1 MAAAVRSTPVCRA
14 GSARRLGF
22 MRAIT
27 LPRFGDPSVLTL
39 SEVIEPPVGPSDVRI
54 DVVGAGINGADI
66 AQRRG
71 NYPSPSGAPSW
82 PGLEVSGVVSAVGD
96 EVTEWRIGNEVC
108 ALLPG
113 GGYAERAVVD
123 QGLVLPV
130 PKGVSVLDAAALPEV
145 AATVWSNVFMN
156 AGLLPSETF
165 LAHGGSSGIGA
176 MAIQIAVARGSRV
189 FATAGSA
196 EKVAFAERL
205 GATGIN
211 YREQDFVEVTGH
223 ELGGHGLDVI
233 LDMVGGDYIAR
244 DIRALA
250 IGGRIMV
257 IANQSGD
264 TSSFDIGSLMA
275 KRGRIWA
282 TTLRARPLA
291 ERTAIVASVRENVW
305 PLIEQGLVAPT
316 VDSVFAPQDVA
327 DAHRRMESSAHMGKI
342 LLRLA

>member
-1 MAAAVRSTPVCRA
+1 
-14 GSARRLGF
+14 

-27 LPRFGDPSVLTL
+27 LPSFGDPSVLTL

-66 AQRRG
+66 SQRRG
-71 NYPSPSGAPSW
+71 NYPPPSGAPVW

-96 EVTEWRIGNEVC
+96 DVSEWRVGDEVC

-130 PKGVSVLDAAALPEV
+130 PTGVSVLDAAALPEV
-145 AATVWSNVFMN
+145 AATVWSNVYMS
-156 AGLLPSETF
+156 AGLLPTESF
-165 LAHGGSSGIGA
+165 LVHGGSSGIGA
-176 MAIQIAVARGSRV
+176 MAIQLAHAQGSRV

-196 EKVAFAERL
+196 EKVAFAESL
-205 GATGIN
+205 GAVGIN

-223 ELGGHGLDVI
+223 ELGGHGLDVV
-233 LDMVGGDYIAR
+233 LDMVGGDYLAR
-244 DIRALA
+244 DIRALGV
-250 IGGRIMV
+250 GGRIMV

-264 TSSFDIGSLMA
+264 TSSFNVGSLMM

-291 ERTAIVASVRENVW
+291 ERIAIIASVRESVW
-305 PLIEQGLVAPT
+305 PLIEQGLVRPT
-316 VDSVFAPQDVA
+316 VDSVFTPDDAA

-342 LLRLA
+342 LLQFG

>member
-1 MAAAVRSTPVCRA
+1 
-14 GSARRLGF
+14 

-27 LPRFGDPSVLTL
+27 LPSFGDPSVLTL

-66 AQRRG
+66 SQRRG
-71 NYPSPSGAPSW
+71 SYPAPSGAPVW
-82 PGLEVSGVVSAVGD
+82 PGLEVSGVVSAIGD
-96 EVTEWRIGNEVC
+96 DVAEWRIGDEVC

-130 PKGVSVLDAAALPEV
+130 PAGVSVLDAAALPEV
-145 AATVWSNVFMN
+145 AATVWSNVYMS
-156 AGLLPSETF
+156 AELLPTEAF
-165 LAHGGSSGIGA
+165 LVHGGSSGIGA
-176 MAIQIAVARGSRV
+176 MAIQLAHALGSRV

-196 EKVAFAERL
+196 EKVAFAESL
-205 GATGIN
+205 GAVGIN
-211 YREQDFVEVTGH
+211 YREQDFVEVVNYEMGGTGV
-223 ELGGHGLDVI
+223 DVI
-233 LDMVGGDYIAR
+233 LDMVGGDYVAR
-244 DIRALA
+244 DIRALGV
-250 IGGRIMV
+250 GGRIMV

-264 TSSFDIGSLMA
+264 TSSFNVGSLMI

-291 ERTAIVASVRENVW
+291 ERTAIIASVRESVW
-305 PLIEQGLVAPT
+305 PLIEQGLVKPT
-316 VDSVFAPQDVA
+316 VDSVFTPAEAA

-342 LLRLA
+342 LLQFA

>member
-1 MAAAVRSTPVCRA
+1 
-14 GSARRLGF
+14 

-39 SEVIEPPVGPSDVRI
+39 AEVIEPPVGPSDVRI
-54 DVVGAGINGADI
+54 DVVGAGINGADL

-71 NYPSPSGAPSW
+71 NYPPPSGGPLW

-96 EVTEWRIGNEVC
+96 DVAEWRIGDEVC

-130 PKGVSVLDAAALPEV
+130 PAGVSVLDAAALPEV
-145 AATVWSNVFMN
+145 AATVWSNVFMS
-156 AGLLPSETF
+156 AELLPPESF
-165 LAHGGSSGIGA
+165 LVHGGSSGIGA
-176 MAIQIAVARGSRV
+176 MAIQLAVAQGSRV

-196 EKVAFAERL
+196 EKVAFAEQL
-205 GATGIN
+205 GAIGIN

-233 LDMVGGDYIAR
+233 LDMVGGDYLAR
-244 DIRALA
+244 DIRAL
-250 IGGRIMV
+250 GVDGRIMV
-257 IANQSGD
+257 IANQSGEP
-264 TSSFDIGSLMA
+264 SSFNVGSLMM

-291 ERTAIVASVRENVW
+291 ERAAIVASVRQSVW
-305 PLIEQGLVAPT
+305 PLIEQGLVKPT
-316 VDSVFAPQDVA
+316 VDSIFSA
-327 DAHRRMESSAHMGKI
+327 DDAAAAHRRMESSAHMGKI
-342 LLRLA
+342 LLQFG

>member
-1 MAAAVRSTPVCRA
+1 
-14 GSARRLGF
+14 

-27 LPRFGDPSVLTL
+27 LPRFGDASVLTL
-39 SEVIEPPVGPSDVRI
+39 SEVVEPPVGPSDVRI

-66 AQRRG
+66 SQRRG
-71 NYPSPSGAPSW
+71 NYPPPSGAPVW

-96 EVTEWRIGNEVC
+96 DVSEWRVGDEVC

-130 PKGVSVLDAAALPEV
+130 PAGVSVLDAAALPEV
-145 AATVWSNVFMN
+145 AATVWSNVYMS
-156 AGLLPSETF
+156 AELLPTESF
-165 LAHGGSSGIGA
+165 LVHGGSSGIGA
-176 MAIQIAVARGSRV
+176 MAIQLAHAQGSRV

-196 EKVAFAERL
+196 EKVAFAESL
-205 GATGIN
+205 GAVGIS

-233 LDMVGGDYIAR
+233 LDMVGGDYLAR
-244 DIRALA
+244 DIRALGV
-250 IGGRIMV
+250 GGRIMV

-264 TSSFDIGSLMA
+264 TSSFNVGSLMM

-291 ERTAIVASVRENVW
+291 ERIAIIASVRESVW
-305 PLIEQGLVAPT
+305 PLIEQGLVKPT
-316 VDSVFAPQDVA
+316 VDSVFTPEEAA

-342 LLRLA
+342 LLQFG

>member
-1 MAAAVRSTPVCRA
+1 
-14 GSARRLGF
+14 

-39 SEVIEPPVGPSDVRI
+39 AEVIEPPVGPTDVRI

-71 NYPSPSGAPSW
+71 NYPPPSGAPLW
-82 PGLEVSGVVSAVGD
+82 PGLEVSGIVSAVGD
-96 EVTEWRIGNEVC
+96 AVDEWRIGDEVC

-130 PKGVSVLDAAALPEV
+130 PAGVSVLDAAALPEV

-156 AGLLPSETF
+156 AELQPTETL

-176 MAIQIAVARGSRV
+176 MAIQLGVARGSRV

-196 EKVAFAERL
+196 DKVAFTEQL
-205 GATGIN
+205 GAIGIN
-211 YREQDFVEVTGH
+211 YREQDFVEVVNH
-223 ELGGHGLDVI
+223 EMGGSGVDVI
-233 LDMVGGDYIAR
+233 LDMVGGDYIGR

-250 IGGRIMV
+250 VGGRIMV

-264 TSSFDIGSLMA
+264 TSSFNVGSLMM

-291 ERTAIVASVRENVW
+291 ERTAIVAAVRQSVW
-305 PLIEQGLVAPT
+305 PLIEQGLVDPT
-316 VDSVFAPQDVA
+316 VDSVFAPEQAA
-327 DAHRRMESSAHMGKI
+327 DAHHRMESSAHMGKI
-342 LLRLA
+342 LLQFG